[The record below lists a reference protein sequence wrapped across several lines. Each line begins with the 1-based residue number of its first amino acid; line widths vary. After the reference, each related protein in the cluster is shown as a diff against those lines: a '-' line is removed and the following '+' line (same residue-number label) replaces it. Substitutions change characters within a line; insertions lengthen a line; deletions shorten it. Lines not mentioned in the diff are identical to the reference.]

1 MPLPLSTD
9 LFKNAML
16 YVRQYI
22 GCADKQSKNRPAV
35 FIELETQNL
44 ARLWIGLELVQPNSL
59 VIRIVVEKDTVHQ
72 TVKQTLPTIKKEL
85 IDCGYNNVTILSFV
99 KPNVRC
105 CQDIDPAA
113 DSAEVIAGLLD
124 WEA

>member
-105 CQDIDPAA
+105 
-113 DSAEVIAGLLD
+113 DSVKIL
-124 WEA
+124 WVF